1 MKKQAIIPVII
12 LMGAAMIGILWLQAF
27 WIKNAI
33 DLRSESI
40 RESIFEALNEVS
52 DKLEKDENASL
63 FDGLNGFETLYKESA
78 SATISLTN
86 KEDILAS
93 IRNKSNRDILRMEQ
107 LPQNSLEDRISLIY
121 LKKYIE
127 EAMANRGIDMDFD
140 WAVYSEVKK
149 SYVIK
154 NGHYLVEDTGPTAQS
169 AAYKDLSNSLL
180 NVALFPK
187 DKIADGRLMVHFPEL
202 SNLLWKSV
210 LREILISVALVGVI
224 LFCFGYVVRVIFRQK
239 KLSEMKTDF
248 INNMTHEFKTP
259 IATISL
265 AADSITSPMILGNED
280 KVKRF
285 ANIIRQENQRMNSQ
299 VEKVLQMALLD
310 KDDFELKISNINI
323 HDIIIQAVSHLS
335 LQVEQKDGKITTALN
350 AEKSFIEADVTHLS
364 NIIHNLLDNA
374 NKYTPDNPEITVT
387 TNNVPNGVEVIIAD
401 NGIGMSKE
409 VRKHIFDKFFREH
422 TGDIHNVK
430 GFGLGLSYV
439 KRIMTAHKGIIDVK
453 SELGVGSKFILFFP
467 FQFNK

>member
-1 MKKQAIIPVII
+1 MKRQAIIPVII

-33 DLRSESI
+33 ELRSESI
-40 RESIFEALNEVS
+40 REAIFEALNVVS

-63 FDGLNGFETLYKESA
+63 FNGLNGFETLYKESA
-78 SATISLTN
+78 SATISLTS
-86 KEDILAS
+86 KEDILS
-93 IRNKSNRDILRMEQ
+93 TIRNKSNRDILRMEQ
-107 LPQNSLEDRISLIY
+107 LPQKSLEDRISLLY
-121 LKKYIE
+121 LTKYIDD
-127 EAMANRGIDMDFD
+127 AMANRGINMDFD
-140 WAVYSEVKK
+140 WAVYSEVKN
-149 SYVIK
+149 SFIIK

-169 AAYKDLSNSLL
+169 AAYKDLTNSQY

-187 DKIADGRLMVHFPEL
+187 EKILDGRLMVYFPEL

-210 LREILISVALVGVI
+210 LKEILISVALVGVI

-239 KLSEMKTDF
+239 KLSEIKTDF

-265 AADSITSPMILGNED
+265 AADSITSPMILGNAE

-310 KDDFELKISNINI
+310 KDDFELKITDVNLHDTIN
-323 HDIIIQAVSHLS
+323 QAVSHLS
-335 LQVEQKDGKITTALN
+335 LQVEKKDGIIRTNLN
-350 AEKSFIEADVTHLS
+350 AENSMIQADVTHIS

-387 TNNVPNGVEVIIAD
+387 TNNVPNGVQVIIAD
-401 NGIGMSKE
+401 NGIGISKE
-409 VRKHIFDKFFREH
+409 VRKHIFDKFYREH

-439 KRIMTAHKGIIDVK
+439 KRIMTAHKGLIDVK
-453 SELGVGSKFILFFP
+453 SEVGHGSSFILFFP
-467 FQFNK
+467 FHFNK